1 MIQGR
6 RQLTLGLGLMVFSF
20 LAGLVATALWL
31 GSARAWDR
39 YLTHAQI
46 TGIVLHDALRTGR
59 SFPTGVTATPLSAVD
74 QAAADAGDFG
84 QLQGLPRPTL
94 ITNISIRDQSSPP
107 QGDEVMTVVIISN
120 RLRYS
125 VAELGF
131 DEGEAAAQKFG
142 ALTRLLATYCSD
154 PILVVRMQGSGWM
167 RVDGAAVW
175 GCDAAPRD
183 LRLLGAALAI
193 LALSI
198 LGTATA
204 ENAAHYDRFA
214 RALRGRRRLG
224 GPESYTVDGPA
235 ELREI
240 VSAVNSYLEDE
251 RDQLS
256 KRAIVLSG
264 VSHDLGTPATRLRL
278 RAALIPDQDLRQKFE
293 ADIDRM
299 TGMIES
305 VLTYTRSELNVEEP
319 RQISLTSLVEA
330 LVFDYQDVGKPVDL
344 RPPEARTVEGGG
356 SVFSTARRQ
365 SNFPELHKILVA
377 ARPLSLQRA
386 VSNLIDNALK
396 YGRRAT
402 LELSANAETALIVVE
417 DEGSDMSVDDIA
429 AVISPFTRGPN
440 TARVSGLGLGLTI
453 VATVAEQHGGRLWFE
468 AGSHGLRACLEIR
481 RT

>member
-1 MIQGR
+1 MC
-6 RQLTLGLGLMVFSF
+6 
-20 LAGLVATALWL
+20 
-31 GSARAWDR
+31 
-39 YLTHAQI
+39 
-46 TGIVLHDALRTGR
+46 
-59 SFPTGVTATPLSAVD
+59 
-74 QAAADAGDFG
+74 
-84 QLQGLPRPTL
+84 
-94 ITNISIRDQSSPP
+94 SS
-107 QGDEVMTVVIISN
+107 
-120 RLRYS
+120 
-125 VAELGF
+125 
-131 DEGEAAAQKFG
+131 
-142 ALTRLLATYCSD
+142 
-154 PILVVRMQGSGWM
+154 
-167 RVDGAAVW
+167 
-175 GCDAAPRD
+175 D
-183 LRLLGAALAI
+183 L
-193 LALSI
+193 
-198 LGTATA
+198 
-204 ENAAHYDRFA
+204 YDRFA

-224 GPESYTVDGPA
+224 GPESYTLDGPA

-365 SNFPELHKILVA
+365 SNLLELHKILVV

-468 AGSHGLRACLEIR
+468 TGSHGLRACLEIR